1 MKVLL
6 CLLLLVPAAHCFQK
20 QDREEI
26 KRTLKFKEPGPAA
39 RLLIDNTH
47 GSIHVVGYDGT
58 DVQLIA
64 VRTTRADSEQRFR
77 EAQEDVVLDVKEQ
90 RDRIEVVVDAPWR
103 SRWGG
108 MNDRGYR
115 YYGYAVSFDFEIKV
129 PRTTGLYL
137 RTVNDGDIEVADV
150 EGSFEIRNVNGD
162 ITMINVAGSGRVGTV
177 NGSLEVTFQKNPS
190 DDCFFHTV
198 NGKVDVTFPGN
209 LSADIVLKSFNGEA
223 YTDFDFVP
231 SDRAKLKTAQRGGKK
246 LYKLGED
253 YTVRVGDGGPLLAF
267 DTLNGNINIKKTVSE

>member
-6 CLLLLVPAAHCFQK
+6 CLLILVPAAHCLQK
-20 QDREEI
+20 QEREEI
-26 KRTLKFKEPGPAA
+26 KRTLKFQDPGPTS

-47 GSIHVVGYDGT
+47 GSIRVVGYDGT
-58 DVQLIA
+58 DVQFSA
-64 VRTTRADSEQRFR
+64 VRTTKADSERRLQ
-77 EAQEDVVLDVKEQ
+77 EAKEDVTLDIKEH
-90 RDRIEVVVDAPWR
+90 RDRIEIVVDAPWR

-137 RTVNDGDIEVADV
+137 RTVNDGDIEVKDV
-150 EGSFEIRNVNGD
+150 EGEFEIRNVNGD
-162 ITMINVAGSGRVGTV
+162 ITMTNVAGSGRVGTV
-177 NGSLEVTFQKNPS
+177 NGSLEVTFQKNPA

-198 NGKVDVTFPGN
+198 NGRVDVTFPEN
-209 LSADIVLKSFNGEA
+209 LSADIILKTFNGKA

-231 SDRAKLKTAQRGGKK
+231 ADRAKLRTTEKRGKK
-246 LYKLGED
+246 LFKLGDE
-253 YTVRVGDGGPLLAF
+253 YTVRVGEGGPQLAF
-267 DTLNGNINIKKTVSE
+267 DTLNGNINIKKYNK